1 MKKATFFK
9 MESIAIQA
17 IFNKATTTID
27 GGWNI
32 TFSVSEDQ
40 AGQITEIAALRNE
53 PLYLVIMTEKEYSQ
67 SK

>member
-1 MKKATFFK
+1 

-53 PLYLVIMTEKEYSQ
+53 PLYLVIMTEKEYGQ
-67 SK
+67 VK